1 MNVIECR
8 NLTHFYGN
16 KKIYENLNFNVER
29 GKVVG
34 LLGKNGVGKSTTINI
49 LMGFLRPQSGSC
61 KIYGQHADELTP
73 QMKAKIGLL
82 YEGHVCYDYL
92 SIAQIERLYA
102 THYGNRWKKDLYYEL
117 IAKMGVSEKQ
127 KIHTLSCG
135 QRSQVVLGL
144 IFAQD
149 PELLILDDYSMGLDT
164 GYRRLFVEYLSEFI
178 KDGKKT
184 VLMTTHIVSDL
195 HHLIDD
201 IIVLRREKEPYCATL
216 SDFRDKFKGYSLEKS
231 VDLSQ
236 ISNIQNVLSL
246 KNENQIFGFFDEPIS
261 GAKELNLDFE
271 EAFLGLVGRY

>member
-1 MNVIECR
+1 MNIIECR